1 MQPPEHATPG
11 ARLAVPERE
20 ALTGALRRLANPG
33 QPRAVRAGEVVVT
46 LHGTTTTIHTEK

>member
-1 MQPPEHATPG
+1 MQPPEHVTPG

-20 ALTGALRRLANPG
+20 ALAGALQRLANPG

-46 LHGTTTTIHTEK
+46 LHGTTTTIHTDQ